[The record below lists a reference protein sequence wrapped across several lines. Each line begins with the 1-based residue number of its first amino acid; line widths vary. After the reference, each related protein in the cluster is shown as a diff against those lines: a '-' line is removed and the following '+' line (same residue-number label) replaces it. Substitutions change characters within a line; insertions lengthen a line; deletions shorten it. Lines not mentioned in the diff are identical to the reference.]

1 MSAGKSRQSLGRG
14 LDALFSDTAEDAPV
28 AMTPAAEGASAAA
41 PASPGKGLT
50 LLPVEHL
57 HPSPLQP
64 RRVFNETQI
73 GELAASI
80 RDKGVLQPLLVR
92 AAAEGRYEIIA
103 GERRWRAAQQAQ
115 VHQVPVLVREF
126 TDAEVLEVALV
137 ENLQRADLTPVE
149 EAEGYARLLEE
160 FGHTQEALGD
170 LLGKSRTH
178 IANMIRLLA
187 LPETVKSLLDAG
199 TLSIGHARALIGVSD
214 AAALAKD
221 IVKKGLSV
229 RQVEKLVRKHGKP
242 QRKAKSGAAPSGP
255 AKDADTRALEHQL
268 EEALG
273 LSVDIAFDGK
283 GGTLTL
289 GYSDLEQLDD
299 LVSRLTQ
306 RRSSAKPAD
315 AAKDPNVLDIEE
327 VLAKRAGAF
336 PRGHSEDPADASVRP
351 DSRQDDVGA
360 AGATTRPPPESPG
373 PASGATFPKDHGGD
387 PASKDAHLDPRDHDV
402 GAAGSTNREQAEP

>member
-1 MSAGKSRQSLGRG
+1 MSAGKPRQSLGRG
-14 LDALFSDTAEDAPV
+14 LNALFSDTAEDAPV
-28 AMTPAAEGASAAA
+28 AMTSSAEAA
-41 PASPGKGLT
+41 PATPPVPAGKGLT

-92 AAAEGRYEIIA
+92 AAADGRYEIIA

-126 TDAEVLEVALV
+126 SDVEVLEVALV
-137 ENLQRADLTPVE
+137 ENLQRADLTPIE

-160 FGHTQEALGD
+160 FGHTQEALGE

-178 IANMIRLLA
+178 IANMIRLLG
-187 LPETVKSLLDAG
+187 LPDTVKSLLDAG
-199 TLSIGHARALIGVSD
+199 TLTIGHARALIGVSD
-214 AAALAKD
+214 AASLAKD

-242 QRKAKSGAAPSGP
+242 QRKRAAAEPGGVGHG
-255 AKDADTRALEHQL
+255 KDADTRVLEHQL
-268 EEALG
+268 EEVLG
-273 LSVDIAFDGK
+273 LKVDISFDGT
-283 GGTLTL
+283 GGVLSL
-289 GYSDLEQLDD
+289 AYQSLEQLDD
-299 LVSRLTQ
+299 VVARLTQ
-306 RRSSAKPAD
+306 RKPPEKPAAS

-336 PRGHSEDPADASVRP
+336 PKGHSEDPADAAVHP
-351 DSRQDDVGA
+351 DTRQGDVGA
-360 AGATTRPPPESPG
+360 SGSTERPKPDDPG
-373 PASGATFPKDHGGD
+373 LEGSGAFPRDHGGD
-387 PASKDAHLDPRDHDV
+387 AVTKDAHPDPREHDI
-402 GAAGSTNREQAEP
+402 GASGSTSRE